1 MYCLDWLT
9 AKGRA
14 RRKAEK
20 LINGQDKFNVDVP
33 TLLVCI
39 NGLRSVYLDA
49 NYQAA
54 ARDVYIAM
62 NFTPEGLLKS
72 ISENVDMILNEEHP
86 ERRRYSPRTKRCMI
100 KSWFWSDEDQLLDWE
115 EHMTKVIDSADQ
127 FVRLLRDDYEI
138 SGKAVAGYRLEQMY
152 YQLCD
157 VITLT
162 EAFYRKQ

>member
-14 RRKAEK
+14 RRRATK
-20 LINGQDKFNVDVP
+20 LINSSDKFNVDIP
-33 TLLVCI
+33 TLIICI
-39 NGLRSVYLDA
+39 EGLRAVYLDQK
-49 NYQAA
+49 YQDA
-54 ARDVYIAM
+54 ARDVYIHM
-62 NFTPEGLLKS
+62 NFTPEKLLAS
-72 ISENVDMILNEEHP
+72 INENIKFILEEEHP
-86 ERRRYSPRTKRCMI
+86 ERRRYSPPTKRCMI
-100 KSWFWSDEDQLLDWE
+100 KSWFWSDDDQLMDWE
-115 EHMTKVIDSADQ
+115 EHMTAVLDAAEK
-127 FVRLLRDDYEI
+127 FVHLLRDDYEI